1 MSDPTEPLKSAP
13 FPGFQNVAGVDQ
25 GYAPL
30 HFRHALIDVQDRRAI
45 NGKRAQ
51 NTFLFGFKPDE
62 DELQR
67 LKAGETLYFNIW
79 HDVIPPV
86 RVFVGLSQ
94 EDLDAIDCVS
104 CIEGSA
110 GFNEWTRVKEEFNV
124 KVFLNDVEQLQCS
137 YASVKEGHVIR
148 LVTEHGKPVR
158 NGDEFQQEDAYG
170 LVRLEFERIDQ

>member
-1 MSDPTEPLKSAP
+1 MKSVP
-13 FPGFQNVAGVDQ
+13 FPGHQNVAGVDQ

-62 DELQR
+62 EELAA
-67 LKAGETLYFNIW
+67 LKAGGTLYFNIW

-94 EDLDAIDCVS
+94 EDLDSIDCIS
-104 CIEGSA
+104 SLEETIGYS
-110 GFNEWTRVKEEFNV
+110 NWLKVKEEFTV
-124 KVFLNDVEQLQCS
+124 KVFLDDIEQLQCCF
-137 YASVKEGHVIR
+137 ADRKEGKIVR
-148 LVTEHGKPVR
+148 LKTKDGKPIIE
-158 NGDEFQQEDAYG
+158 GDHYVEEDAYG